1 MNFQEVHYGTYN
13 FISNTVCDYLLLRTV
28 FNSESVTFS
37 ASAVEFVNL
46 NTSRSIDLL
55 AVIERKI
62 IISQS
67 QDPQPNHDLYLIRRE
82 NVKLL
87 MILKI

>member
-46 NTSRSIDLL
+46 NTSRSIDL
-55 AVIERKI
+55 RYWK
-62 IISQS
+62 
-67 QDPQPNHDLYLIRRE
+67 E
-82 NVKLL
+82 NNYFTEPRSPAES
-87 MILKI
+87 